1 MPQNIP
7 YLGQKL
13 TLVTNRR
20 IASSEPKQN
29 KVEKINVFNPF
40 HATGLSRFPL
50 KTSESQRKWVICHPD
65 FKAFASKE
73 SASANLSYFDVSPIF
88 MVAVFKDNNLDFFRS
103 KYTVIILQAYLL
115 YKFKQSL
122 QDDLNSIFFRR
133 SEIKATTNSLLHRL
147 YQKSLFQKSLFL
159 LSRLLDWSNFLL
171 HFPINAISCRGT
183 NFLLCFHFQ
192 KELAF

>member
-13 TLVTNRR
+13 TLVTNRW

-50 KTSESQRKWVICHPD
+50 KTSENQRKWVICHPD

-115 YKFKQSL
+115 YKSKQSL
-122 QDDLNSIFFRR
+122 QDDLNSIFAEVKLKQPLIACFTVFTKNHYSKNHYFCWVDFLIGRIFF
-133 SEIKATTNSLLHRL
+133 SISQSMQLAAVGQTSYSVFIFK
-147 YQKSLFQKSLFL
+147 KS
-159 LSRLLDWSNFLL
+159 
-171 HFPINAISCRGT
+171 
-183 NFLLCFHFQ
+183 
-192 KELAF
+192 